1 MSLRLA
7 GLDVMTEYVLG
18 RCRPSVA
25 DAVTLSCHPSLQPER
40 AEPVWSSFLL
50 VAGPGSLGCA
60 SSGEWLTYDAR
71 TE

>member
-1 MSLRLA
+1 MRS
-7 GLDVMTEYVLG
+7 M
-18 RCRPSVA
+18 
-25 DAVTLSCHPSLQPER
+25 
-40 AEPVWSSFLL
+40 L